1 MWYFSFE
8 LVYVVDYIDRFP
20 YIEQSLHSWDGA
32 YLIILDEHFD
42 VFLALVGKNFI
53 DYFCINIHK
62 GNWSKVLCLVGFWS
76 GLGTR
81 VIVASVNDLGS
92 GPCVCILWNSLKS
105 VGFKSSY
112 YYFFGGGW
120 FFGFFFFRDRIL
132 CIALIVL
139 KLTM

>member
-20 YIEQSLHSWDGA
+20 YVEQSLHSWDEA

-62 GNWSKVLCLVGFWS
+62 GNWSKVLFFVGFCI
-76 GLGTR
+76 GLGIR
-81 VIVASVNDLGS
+81 IIVASVNDLGS
-92 GPCVCILWNSLKS
+92 VLCVCILWNSLKTI
-105 VGFKSSY
+105 GIKSSS
-112 YYFFGGGW
+112 FCLFCFVLCFG
-120 FFGFFFFRDRIL
+120 FVFFFFKKHSL
-132 CIALIVL
+132 
-139 KLTM
+139 

>member
-53 DYFCINIHK
+53 DYFASIFIREIGLK
-62 GNWSKVLCLVGFWS
+62 FSFLLGF
-76 GLGTR
+76 G
-81 VIVASVNDLGS
+81 VV
-92 GPCVCILWNSLKS
+92 
-105 VGFKSSY
+105 
-112 YYFFGGGW
+112 
-120 FFGFFFFRDRIL
+120 
-132 CIALIVL
+132 
-139 KLTM
+139 